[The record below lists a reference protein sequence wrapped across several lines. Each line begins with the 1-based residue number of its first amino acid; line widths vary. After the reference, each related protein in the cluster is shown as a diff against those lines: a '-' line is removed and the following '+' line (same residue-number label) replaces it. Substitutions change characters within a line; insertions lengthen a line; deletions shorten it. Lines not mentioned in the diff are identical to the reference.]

1 MLTNPYYASTDVA
14 ELRALVD
21 ANPWATLVTNTA
33 DGLRASHYPVLL
45 EGDEGVTLVTHVG
58 KQDRRT
64 LELGQ
69 HPMLVVIQ
77 GAHGYISSDWY
88 PEGEFVPT
96 WNHTTAHLTCSV
108 ELLSAE
114 ENFTVLQQL
123 VRKFE
128 GHRLEPRLLEHQG
141 EAAHRAARGTL
152 GLRLRVES
160 FEMLR
165 KLSQNKPPEVVRRL
179 VDELRRHPRDYN
191 AMLADDME
199 RANAAR
205 DLRAT
210 HLQLAVTAGLRAA
223 QRTGYRPTAFMRTL
237 AREGVVPAVREHLA
251 DGTTVAGLAALQ
263 EGGQLVDSIEAQVVL
278 PWFAPLFS
286 DDEVAVARARLEALG
301 FDATA
306 HVGGTESPDWAAAL
320 T

>member
-1 MLTNPYYASTDVA
+1 MLTNPYFASSDVA
-14 ELRALVD
+14 ALRALVD
-21 ANPWATLVTNTA
+21 ANPWATLVTDTA
-33 DGLRASHYPVLL
+33 EGLRASHYPVLL
-45 EGDEGVTLVTHVG
+45 EGDEGVALVTHVG

-64 LELGQ
+64 LELGR
-69 HPMLVVIQ
+69 HRMLVVIQ
-77 GAHGYISSDWY
+77 GPHGYISSDWS

-96 WNHTTAHLTCSV
+96 WNHTTAHLTCTV

-114 ENFTVLQQL
+114 ENFAVLEQL

-128 GHRLEPRLLEHQG
+128 GRRAEPRLLEHYG

-152 GLRLRVES
+152 GLRLRMES
-160 FEMLR
+160 FQMLR

-205 DLRAT
+205 DLRAD
-210 HLQLAVTAGLRAA
+210 HLHAAVTAGLRSA
-223 QRTGYRPTAFMRTL
+223 QRVGYRPTGFMRTL
-237 AREGVVPAVREHLA
+237 ARAGVVAAVREHLD
-251 DGTTVAGLAALQ
+251 DGTTVAGLAELRAG
-263 EGGQLVDSIEAQVVL
+263 ERLVDAIEAQVVL
-278 PWFAPLFS
+278 PWFGPLFT
-286 DDEVAVARARLEALG
+286 DGEVAVARARLEALG
-301 FDATA
+301 IDVAA
-306 HVGGTESPDWAAAL
+306 HVAGTESPEWAAAL